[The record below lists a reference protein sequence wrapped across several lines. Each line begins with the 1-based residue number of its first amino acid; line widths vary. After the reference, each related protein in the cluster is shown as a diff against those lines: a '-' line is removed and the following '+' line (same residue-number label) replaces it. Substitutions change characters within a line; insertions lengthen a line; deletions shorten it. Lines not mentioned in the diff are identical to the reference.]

1 MKITIDFSDDEMKK
15 IFEDAVYKR
24 VLDELY
30 RDNFAEEKQWR
41 YGIRNIIKS
50 SVREVLKEDKEHLAK
65 LAVEAAAVS
74 IKNEAVKKYLKNQ
87 VVE

>member
-30 RDNFAEEKQWR
+30 RDNFAEGKTVE
-41 YGIRNIIKS
+41 IRNKKHYQIK
-50 SVREVLKEDKEHLAK
+50 R
-65 LAVEAAAVS
+65 
-74 IKNEAVKKYLKNQ
+74 
-87 VVE
+87 